1 MNNSLI
7 KEFEAFEGLGAQ
19 VVDESIFEGKD
30 EDDSSFQPANAA
42 TLNTSDIYYELD
54 KRGLKSTG
62 FPDTDKEMLQ
72 RAFDAEFKNDL
83 EDMRAKRKEKQ
94 RKAAQQAGLMKRR
107 LAMEK
112 MLQEEQD
119 ELARNHQVA
128 MMIDLI
134 KENMVNTKLRMEV
147 NSVNARSLA
156 KAMWANDTVTC
167 LDLSSNQLSDHSGSY
182 LARILQ
188 KNSTLKKIELDNNL
202 LGPKS
207 CIAFGESLTTN
218 TSLNYLS
225 LDSNPLN
232 PEHDVSGIDAL
243 ANALKINETLT
254 KLNLWRTGISEV
266 GGGVLATAVEQNTT
280 LLICD
285 TSHNDIKMSDIRRIV
300 DQLDRNLKQF
310 EMNERRK
317 REDMRTDEEIAGQKR
332 QKEEDERKSQE
343 LAKWLNERR
352 DDRAENRRVAEEKRV
367 AQMQEELEEQR
378 RVAEI
383 KAAEERK
390 AAEEAAAKKAKKAA
404 KKKK

>member
-19 VVDESIFEGKD
+19 VVDESMFETKD
-30 EDDSSFQPANAA
+30 EDDSAFQPANVA
-42 TLNTSDIYYELD
+42 TLSSGDIYYELE

-119 ELARNHQVA
+119 ELARNHQVS

-134 KENMVNTKLRMEV
+134 KENMVDSKLRMEV
-147 NSVNARSLA
+147 NSINARSLA

-188 KNSTLKKIELDNNL
+188 KNSTLKKIELDNNM

-218 TSLNYLS
+218 TSLIYLS
-225 LDSNPLN
+225 LDSNPLSTGN
-232 PEHDVSGIDAL
+232 DISGIEAL
-243 ANALKINETLT
+243 SNAVKVNKTLT
-254 KLNLWRTGISEV
+254 SLNLWRTGISAI
-266 GGGVLATAVEQNTT
+266 GGSILSNAMEQNTSI
-280 LLICD
+280 LICD
-285 TSHNDIKMSDIRRIV
+285 ISHNDIKMSDTRRIV
-300 DQLDRNLKQF
+300 DQLDRNLLAF
-310 EMNERRK
+310 EEYERK
-317 REDMRTDEEIAGQKR
+317 GREDMRTEAEIEAEKR
-332 QKEEDERKSQE
+332 RKEEDEAKAQE
-343 LAKWLNERR
+343 LRKWLDERR
-352 DDRAENRRVAEEKRV
+352 DDRAENRRGAEERRI
-367 AQMQEELEEQR
+367 AQMQEEMEEMKR
-378 RVAEI
+378 LMDI
-383 KAAEERK
+383 KAAEEKK
-390 AAEEAAAKKAKKAA
+390 AAEELAAKKAKKAA